1 MRNRNLPINRET
13 EAHQSTVKQRPTNQ
27 PRNRH
32 PPINREREA
41 HQSTEKQRPTNQPRN
56 REPPINRETGSH
68 QSTEKQRPTNQP
80 RNRDPPIN
88 RETGTH
94 QPTAGEPSFLRRVSS
109 FCFLQEKLFS
119 FFVLCAMFD
128 GPLVIFLLFFDVE
141 HCIVNASSI
150 YVFWL
155 PIWYLENF
163 VNVIL
168 TTMRPWQRL
177 PWWNPSCMLT
187 NATCCRLWHYKVKKE
202 LTERSP
208 ECLLLTSYILQ

>member
-32 PPINREREA
+32 PPINRERE
-41 HQSTEKQRPTNQPRN
+41 T
-56 REPPINRETGSH
+56 H

-187 NATCCRLWHYKVKKE
+187 NATCCRLWHYKVKKRTYGE
-202 LTERSP
+202 ITRMFVTHKL
-208 ECLLLTSYILQ
+208 YFAVMVFKGQ